1 MKEETQMEDTVKE
14 QTPMARALSASQV
27 HRNRWAFS
35 LGTIGRDML
44 YTLVS
49 MYLMFYLTDVLNVPD
64 STLWSLTG
72 LILFFQLYDGLN
84 DPIMGMLVDNTRSRF
99 GKFKPWMFWGV
110 ILTAVFTIL
119 FFTDLGL
126 TGTRYVVMFGFIYFF
141 WEIAYTANDI
151 SYWSMMPSLSI
162 DQKER
167 ERTGAMARNCA
178 NIGLFTLVV
187 GIVPVT
193 QALGARLGSLKQA
206 WSVLAIAIALFA
218 VADQMITV
226 FGVRE
231 PRGLFREQEKTRLRD
246 IILTIVRNDQT
257 LFILISMTLFM
268 VGYLTTTGF
277 GLYFFK
283 YAYGDEDMY
292 TLFAAVLGVSQI
304 SALLVFPWF
313 SRRFSRKTLYAA
325 ATAVV
330 VAGYVLFFFSPMN
343 MLFIGTAGV
352 LLFVG
357 QAFIQLLMLVF
368 LADTIEYGHWKL
380 GRRNESLTF
389 ALQPLIN
396 KVGSAVSNGVV
407 GATVILAGINRA
419 ASKADVTPQG
429 LLMMKT
435 AMLVLPLACIL
446 VGFIVYHFKFRIDK
460 AFHDQIIADLRERG
474 EISD

>member
-1 MKEETQMEDTVKE
+1 MEQMQETAI
-14 QTPMARALSASQV
+14 QTTASAAANAR
-27 HRNRWAFS
+27 RNRWTFS

-44 YTLVS
+44 YTMVS
-49 MYLMFYLTDVLNVPD
+49 MYLMFYLTDILNVPD
-64 STLWSLTG
+64 NTLWYLTG

-84 DPIMGMLVDNTRSRF
+84 DPIMGTIVDNTRTRF
-99 GKFKPWMFWGV
+99 GKFKPWILGGV
-110 ILTAVFTIL
+110 LFTAVFTVL

-126 TGTRYVVMFGFIYFF
+126 TGTRFVVMFAVIYFF

-151 SYWSMMPSLSI
+151 AYWSMMPALSI

-178 NIGLFTLVV
+178 NVGLFALVV

-193 QALGARLGSLKQA
+193 KAIGARVGSMKQA
-206 WSVLAIAIALFA
+206 WFILALAVALFA

-226 FGVRE
+226 IGVRE
-231 PRGLFREQEKTRLRD
+231 PRKLFKQQEKTRLRD
-246 IILTIVRNDQT
+246 IASVIFRNDQT

-268 VGYLTTTGF
+268 IGYTTTTGF

-283 YAYGDEDMY
+283 YAFGDEGMY
-292 TLFAAVLGVSQI
+292 TLFAAVLGISQI

-313 SRRFSRKTLYAA
+313 SHRFSRKVLYAA
-325 ATAVV
+325 ATAIV
-330 VAGYVLFFFSPMN
+330 VAGYILFFFSPMN
-343 MLFIGTAGV
+343 MLFIGTAGI

-389 ALQPLIN
+389 SLQPLIN

-407 GATVILAGINRA
+407 GATVIISGINRA

-435 AMLVLPLACIL
+435 AMLVLPLVCIL
-446 VGFIVYHFKFRIDK
+446 VGFIVYHFKFKIDK
-460 AFHDQIIADLRERG
+460 TFYDQIIADLKERG
-474 EISD
+474 EIHE